1 MSETADAGCHLCRFL
16 LQAILRREF
25 PFQGEIQVVAGY
37 IWGHDRGLVA
47 SRDDGLVL
55 WRCQVYEAD
64 DADRFLGAVNFNIET
79 RNGKYFGLLCK
90 LGKLIMLLD
99 EILTWLRLDETRCSE
114 PLDPN
119 NVEWFKDELNRCE
132 DQCNH
137 VRAYTEFLPTRLID
151 VGSKA
156 GDGVQLIITADLLAE
171 QKKDKDHRIK
181 YATLSYCWG
190 PKEDA
195 AEQVKT
201 TIGNYS
207 KHTRGMSLDSMSP
220 VVRDTIVVCRALDI
234 QYLWVDALCIIQG
247 DFDDWDR
254 ESQMMGQ
261 VYYCS
266 HLTICPL
273 SSRSCLEGFLGP
285 RPRGLDIEFQ
295 SSRLERLRGTYTLFE
310 CQKVDG
316 PNTKTTLAPPCK
328 YIDMDY
334 SSWATR
340 GWTFQEEALSL
351 RMLFFGASMSHF
363 CCESES
369 ISENS
374 YWTAG
379 TEVHCGARYFM
390 NSTLAP
396 ADLHPS
402 WERIRPYEEW
412 AAMKEIQNRQWTY
425 MEDILPGISGLAK
438 ECALLTDDVYLAG
451 LWKKN
456 LQHDLNWERL
466 NPEPGNL
473 DQTLQRIRNQSP
485 YIAPSWSWVSQ
496 RKWFEGLTSWQY
508 PYEPDENYIYVKEKE
523 RKREREEEREEPG
536 TKSFMLANC
545 LPCHAWEEFTVEDIH
560 MDLWGKNPYG
570 RLKGGFIKVLG
581 KVAPF
586 PSQVMMEP
594 RSPRKTRPAFGY
606 FMNNLGTCQLDWSS
620 ETSTIQ
626 EPERMRLLLV
636 SSCCAATS
644 NWGRLLWGANPKED
658 HEKLHRDFMK
668 SNLCHILGD
677 DYVASENCECCQNSG
692 IARNA
697 WGIVIHPAEESD
709 SFYRV
714 GVFVLFAY
722 SGGTDL
728 FKNVASQTIKL
739 I

>member
-16 LQAILRREF
+16 QQAILRREF

-64 DADRFLGAVNFNIET
+64 DAGRFLGAVNFNIET
-79 RNGKYFGLLCK
+79 RN
-90 LGKLIMLLD
+90 D

-156 GDGVQLIITADLLAE
+156 GDEVRLIITADLLAE
-171 QKKDKDHRIK
+171 QKKDEGHRIK

-234 QYLWVDALCIIQG
+234 RYLWVDALCIIQG
-247 DFDDWDR
+247 DFDDWDK

-261 VYYCS
+261 
-266 HLTICPL
+266 
-273 SSRSCLEGFLGP
+273 
-285 RPRGLDIEFQ
+285 
-295 SSRLERLRGTYTLFE
+295 
-310 CQKVDG
+310 
-316 PNTKTTLAPPCK
+316 
-328 YIDMDY
+328 
-334 SSWATR
+334 
-340 GWTFQEEALSL
+340 
-351 RMLFFGASMSHF
+351 
-363 CCESES
+363 S

-396 ADLHPS
+396 ADLHPC

-473 DQTLQRIRNQSP
+473 DQTLQRIRKQSP
-485 YIAPSWSWVSQ
+485 
-496 RKWFEGLTSWQY
+496 
-508 PYEPDENYIYVKEKE
+508 
-523 RKREREEEREEPG
+523 
-536 TKSFMLANC
+536 
-545 LPCHAWEEFTVEDIH
+545 
-560 MDLWGKNPYG
+560 
-570 RLKGGFIKVLG
+570 
-581 KVAPF
+581 
-586 PSQVMMEP
+586 
-594 RSPRKTRPAFGY
+594 
-606 FMNNLGTCQLDWSS
+606 
-620 ETSTIQ
+620 
-626 EPERMRLLLV
+626 
-636 SSCCAATS
+636 
-644 NWGRLLWGANPKED
+644 
-658 HEKLHRDFMK
+658 
-668 SNLCHILGD
+668 
-677 DYVASENCECCQNSG
+677 
-692 IARNA
+692 
-697 WGIVIHPAEESD
+697 
-709 SFYRV
+709 
-714 GVFVLFAY
+714 
-722 SGGTDL
+722 GGTDL